1 MDHLTFS
8 HTMGYSHGTSHCLGS
23 KARDGGKRKFSYVC
37 CELYHIHDDF
47 LYKHGLQGIPTPFF
61 FYVEVG
67 FRGLWLKGLLIVI
80 LIKISGIEGHCN
92 TYEKMDN
99 TLKYVEA

>member
-1 MDHLTFS
+1 
-8 HTMGYSHGTSHCLGS
+8 MGVHKNFPMCVVNCTIYMMIFYTNM
-23 KARDGGKRKFSYVC
+23 V
-37 CELYHIHDDF
+37 
-47 LYKHGLQGIPTPFF
+47 YKEFPHHF

-67 FRGLWLKGLLIVI
+67 SQGLWLKGLLIVI

-99 TLKYVEA
+99 TLKIC